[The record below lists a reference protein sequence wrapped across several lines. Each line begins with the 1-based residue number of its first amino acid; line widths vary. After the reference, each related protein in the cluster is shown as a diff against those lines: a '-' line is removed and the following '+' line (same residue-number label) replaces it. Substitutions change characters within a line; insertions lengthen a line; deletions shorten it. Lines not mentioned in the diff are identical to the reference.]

1 MEITLDAGEN
11 FDPDSHFLF
20 WKPDSAA
27 LVEPEG
33 MPWRLDPGNDLVLN
47 MHLKPTGKVETVQAS
62 IGLYFTDK
70 PPTALPILLQLEH
83 DDALD
88 IAPNDASFVVE
99 DQLTLPVD
107 VDVLGVYPHAHYLGK
122 TMEGYALLP
131 TGEKKWLVLIKDWDI
146 NRQSV
151 YRLRKPLFL
160 PRGTVLHMHYT
171 YDNSKANV
179 RNPSDPPIRVKAGNR
194 SVDEMGHLWLQ
205 VLPRAS
211 AGATGDPRV
220 AIERSWMENRLRK
233 DPRDYTALYNLA
245 SMDMIDGKYA
255 DASDFFR
262 RALEQKPTDVRVLTA
277 YGTALDK
284 AGDWQQAEVQ
294 FKQALA
300 ADPENRFARYDLA
313 QLQLQHEK
321 LPEAEQNFRKL
332 LADTPGDSEAHAQL
346 GAILAATNRAAEG
359 QKELEAALAID
370 PNNMNALFNLAS
382 LEAEQGNL
390 AGAAGLLEKALKQ
403 KDDVE
408 THRLLG
414 TVYAAQGRF
423 ENALEQFRTVEKLQ
437 PNDPSAHFQL
447 AQVLAQVDQVGES
460 IREQQAGLTLSGTN
474 ADDWNFLGE
483 LYVRAKQTNA
493 ARKAFERALQL
504 NPENA
509 AARANLSRL

>member
-1 MEITLDAGEN
+1 
-11 FDPDSHFLF
+11 
-20 WKPDSAA
+20 
-27 LVEPEG
+27 
-33 MPWRLDPGNDLVLN
+33 
-47 MHLKPTGKVETVQAS
+47 
-62 IGLYFTDK
+62 
-70 PPTALPILLQLEH
+70 
-83 DDALD
+83 
-88 IAPNDASFVVE
+88 
-99 DQLTLPVD
+99 
-107 VDVLGVYPHAHYLGK
+107 
-122 TMEGYALLP
+122 
-131 TGEKKWLVLIKDWDI
+131 
-146 NRQSV
+146 
-151 YRLRKPLFL
+151 
-160 PRGTVLHMHYT
+160 
-171 YDNSKANV
+171 
-179 RNPSDPPIRVKAGNR
+179 
-194 SVDEMGHLWLQ
+194 MGHLWLQ

-211 AGATGDPRV
+211 SGATGDPRV
-220 AIERSWMENRLRK
+220 ALERSWMENRLRK

-255 DASDFFR
+255 GASDFFR

-300 ADPENRFARYDLA
+300 ADPGNRFARYDLA
-313 QLQLQHEK
+313 QLQLLHEK
-321 LPEAEQNFRKL
+321 LPEAEENFRKL

-359 QKELEAALAID
+359 QKEIEAALAID

-423 ENALEQFRTVEKLQ
+423 ENALEQFRTVEKLL

-447 AQVLAQVDQVGES
+447 AQVLAQIDQVGES
-460 IREQQAGLTLSGTN
+460 IREQQAGLTLYGNN

-483 LYVRAKQTNA
+483 LYVRAKQTAA